1 MSGFLTRR
9 VRFMIGGLFF
19 VVMFVYA
26 GANAH
31 QSLGARQSSSG
42 WLMAERDGR
51 LWVDYVSAEGAA
63 AGALRA
69 QDEIVAINGREVR
82 SYWQAFDVLGLEP
95 GSSYTLR
102 VRREGEVRE
111 FALRTTAL
119 TPFTSLMRGLL
130 TIIIPAI
137 FLMVGLAVFV
147 LKPYDKQALLLALMF
162 GTFIPSESQFLPF
175 SGYPSWLV
183 VMMVAGGF
191 ISTFF
196 APLLFHFFLVFP
208 ERSPLLR
215 RFPRLEW
222 LLYLPNFLVTVPYF
236 AAVNYIL
243 ITAPDTIFDAVRQYA
258 WANLAV
264 SILFVLYIVAG
275 IVSLLVNYREASPL
289 SRRKLRVVVAGSLVG
304 FTPLVL
310 LVGLGLLQN
319 RVSISPGIFRWLSV
333 MAILAFALFP
343 FSFAYAIVRHQVIPI
358 RLILR
363 RGLRYV
369 FVARGSKVVEIVM
382 VGLALTFLLNNLF
395 RYVRPAPLV
404 VGVVSGVVSVVV
416 WNVTSYL
423 HHRVIAPAIDRHFF
437 RRAYNSQQILSELGQ
452 GLRVMA
458 DMREMTSLV
467 SAKMQDALQTENVSI
482 FLRDDATG
490 DYRCAISSH
499 HIADE
504 RVTITGEQGLMLPHG
519 AFVLQRLREAPQ
531 TLAVDFE
538 DARSWAHALLSAD
551 ASQNETRRREGE
563 TLQSI
568 HAALLLPLA
577 TKDQLLGVI
586 SLGPRLGDLPFSR
599 EDREMLM
606 AVAWQMALAVEN
618 SQLLRRRVEEERL
631 RRELE
636 MATEVQRRLFPECP
650 PEVATLELAG
660 VCHPARGVGGDYYDF
675 ITLDADNIG
684 IAVADVAG
692 KGMSAALLMST
703 VQASLR
709 SQAHAVG
716 QRLTD
721 LVCSMNRLLN
731 RSTGSASYASF
742 FYAQFDVRRRLL
754 TYVNAGHNPPL
765 LVRASGL
772 PKETTATRV
781 ASTAAAAMS
790 EGVALRMTTRREA
803 TGATAQDGASM
814 DGAGMDGVDTQACA
828 DLLTTGGPVIGLF
841 ENFTYEQ
848 ETIEMRDGDVVVAY
862 TDGVTEAMNPQGE
875 EFGEDRLR
883 SLVAT
888 SADLCAAALLDKI
901 VHSVRHWSR
910 DTPQHDDLTLVVMKV
925 KSLRN
930 AE

>member
-1 MSGFLTRR
+1 MKAFVTRR
-9 VRFMIGGLFF
+9 VRFIIGGLFF

-31 QSLGARQSSSG
+31 QSLGARQSSLG

-51 LWVDYVSAEGAA
+51 VCVEYVSPEGVA
-63 AGALRA
+63 AGALKA
-69 QDEIVAINGREVR
+69 QDEILAINGREVR

-95 GSSYTLR
+95 GSGYTLR
-102 VRREGEVRE
+102 VRRGGAEQEY
-111 FALRTTAL
+111 ALRTTAL
-119 TPFTSLMRGLL
+119 TPFTSLMRALL
-130 TIIIPAI
+130 TIIIPAL
-137 FLMVGLAVFV
+137 FLMFGLAVFV
-147 LKPYDKQALLLALMF
+147 LKPYDKQAWLLALMF
-162 GTFIPSESQFLPF
+162 GTFIPSESQFLSF
-175 SGYPSWLV
+175 SGYPSGV
-183 VMMVAGGF
+183 VALIVAGGL
-191 ISTFF
+191 ISSFF

-215 RFPRLEW
+215 RSPRLEW
-222 LLYLPNFLVTVPYF
+222 LLYLPNLLVTVPYF
-236 AAVNYIL
+236 AAVTYIL
-243 ITAPDTIFDAVRQYA
+243 IAAPDTIFDVVQRHT
-258 WANLAV
+258 WVTLAV

-275 IVSLLVNYREASPL
+275 IVSLLVNYRQASTL
-289 SRRKLRVVVAGSLVG
+289 SRRKLRVVVAGSVAG
-304 FTPLVL
+304 FVPLVL
-310 LVGLGLLQN
+310 LVGLGLLSN
-319 RVSISPGIFRWLSV
+319 RVSIYPGIFRWLS
-333 MAILAFALFP
+333 MIAILAFALFP
-343 FSFAYAIVRHQVIPI
+343 LSFAYAIVRHQVIPI
-358 RLILR
+358 RLIIR

-369 FVARGSKVVEIVM
+369 FVARGSKAVEIVM

-395 RYVRPAPLV
+395 RYVRATPLV

-416 WNVTSYL
+416 WNATSYL
-423 HHRVIAPAIDRHFF
+423 HHRIVAPAIDRHFF
-437 RRAYNSQQILSELGQ
+437 RRAYNAQQILSELGQ
-452 GLRVMA
+452 ALRVMA

-490 DYRCAISSH
+490 DYRCAISSQ
-499 HIADE
+499 HIAGE
-504 RVTITGEQGLMLPHG
+504 RVTIEAEHGLMLPRG
-519 AFVLQRLREAPQ
+519 SFVLQRLRESPQ
-531 TLAVDFE
+531 ALAVDFE
-538 DARSWAHALLSAD
+538 DPRSWAHALLSAD

-563 TLQSI
+563 TLRSV

-586 SLGPRLGDLPFSR
+586 SLGARLGDLPFSR
-599 EDREMLM
+599 EDREMSM
-606 AVAWQMALAVEN
+606 AAAWQMALAVEN
-618 SQLLRRRVEEERL
+618 SQLLRQKVEEERL

-650 PEVATLELAG
+650 PEATTLELAG

-675 ITLDADNIG
+675 ITLDADKIG

-716 QRLTD
+716 ERLTD
-721 LVCSMNRLLN
+721 LVSSMNRLLN

-765 LVRASGL
+765 LVRAARL
-772 PKETTATRV
+772 RKETTTALIAMSAAMHEGVRTRRTTRAKATR
-781 ASTAAAAMS
+781 APAPDRTK
-790 EGVALRMTTRREA
+790 
-803 TGATAQDGASM
+803 M
-814 DGAGMDGVDTQACA
+814 DRPDTQACA

-841 ENFTYEQ
+841 ENFTYDQ
-848 ETIEMRDGDVVVAY
+848 ETIEMHEGDVLVAY
-862 TDGVTEAMNPQGE
+862 TDGVTEALNAQGE

-883 SLVAT
+883 SLVANCV
-888 SADLCAAALLDKI
+888 DLCAADLMDAI
-901 VHSVRHWSR
+901 VRSVRHWSG

-925 KSLRN
+925 K
-930 AE
+930 